1 MASEVDRMLTLEADE
16 LRCDKQWAEAKLQK
30 IEEALAK
37 LEGDFR
43 KFL

>member
-1 MASEVDRMLTLEADE
+1 MLSLETDK
-16 LRCDKQWAEAKLQK
+16 LRCDKQWTEGKLQK

-37 LEGDFR
+37 LEGDFL